1 MNIRAVFWDLG
12 GVLVRT
18 EDHTTRENL
27 AIRLGMSRTE
37 LENLVFAGD
46 SGNRAQLGEINAKQ
60 HWQNLGS
67 NLGLS
72 IEEMVVFQRDFWG
85 GDQLDTALIESIRA
99 LRTRHK
105 IGLISNAFSDLRQII
120 TNVWNIE
127 DAFDDMT
134 ISSETGIMKPDPR
147 IFQIALERLD
157 VQPQESIFIDDFP
170 HNVDGARNINMRAI
184 HFQTRDQTLSEL
196 ENLLNESQ
204 LR

>member
-18 EDHTTRENL
+18 EDHATRENL
-27 AIRLGMSRTE
+27 AIRFGISRTE
-37 LENLVFAGD
+37 LENLVFADD
-46 SGNRAQLGEINAKQ
+46 SGHRAALGEIKAEQ
-60 HWQNLGS
+60 HWQNLCS
-67 NLGLS
+67 ILGLS

-85 GDQLDTALIESIRA
+85 GDRLDNTLIEYIRV

-105 IGLISNAFSDLRQII
+105 IGLISNAFSDLRQMI

-134 ISSETGIMKPDPR
+134 ISSEIGIMKPDPR
-147 IFQIALERLD
+147 IFQTALERLE
-157 VQPQESIFIDDFP
+157 VHPQESIFIDDFP

-184 HFQTRDQTLSEL
+184 HFQTRDQTLLEL
-196 ENLLNESQ
+196 ENLINESQ
-204 LR
+204 R

>member
-46 SGNRAQLGEINAKQ
+46 SGNRAQLGETNAEQ
-60 HWQNLGS
+60 HWQSLSS

-72 IEEMVVFQRDFWG
+72 IEEMIVFQRDFWG
-85 GDQLDTALIESIRA
+85 GDRLDTALIEYIRA
-99 LRTRHK
+99 LHTRHK
-105 IGLISNAFSDLRQII
+105 IGLISNAFSDLRHII

-127 DAFDDMT
+127 DTFDDMT
-134 ISSETGIMKPDPR
+134 ISSEVGIMKPDPR
-147 IFQIALERLD
+147 IFQMALERLD
-157 VQPQESIFIDDFP
+157 VHPQESIFIDDFP
-170 HNVDGARNINMRAI
+170 HNVDGARNINMQAI

-204 LR
+204 Q

>member
-18 EDHTTRENL
+18 EDHSTRENL

-37 LENLVFAGD
+37 LENLVFASD
-46 SGNRAQLGEINAKQ
+46 SGNRAQLGEIDAKQ

-85 GDQLDTALIESIRA
+85 GDRLDTALIEYIRA
-99 LRTRHK
+99 LHTRYK

-127 DAFDDMT
+127 DTFDDMT
-134 ISSETGIMKPDPR
+134 ISSEVGIMKPDPR
-147 IFQIALERLD
+147 IFQMALERLD

-170 HNVDGARNINMRAI
+170 HNVDGARNINMHAI

-204 LR
+204 R

>member
-18 EDHTTRENL
+18 EDHTSRENL
-27 AIRLGMSRTE
+27 AIQLGMSRPE

-46 SGNRAQLGEINAKQ
+46 SGQRAQLGEINVKQ

-67 NLGLS
+67 ILGLS
-72 IEEMVVFQRDFWG
+72 LEEMVLFQRDFWG
-85 GDQLDTALIESIRA
+85 GDRLDTALIEYIRA
-99 LRTRHK
+99 LHTHHK
-105 IGLISNAFSDLRQII
+105 IGLISNAFSDLRLLL

-127 DAFDDMT
+127 DAFDGMT
-134 ISSETGIMKPDPR
+134 ISSEVGIVKPDMQ
-147 IFQIALERLD
+147 IFQMALEQLD
-157 VQPQESIFIDDFP
+157 VNPQESIFIDDFP
-170 HNVDGARNINMRAI
+170 HNVVGARNINMHAI

-204 LR
+204 R

>member
-67 NLGLS
+67 NIGLS
-72 IEEMVVFQRDFWG
+72 IEEMVVFQRDFWS
-85 GDQLDTALIESIRA
+85 GDRLDTTLIEYIRA
-99 LRTRHK
+99 LQTRHK
-105 IGLISNAFSDLRQII
+105 IGLISNAFSDLRHMI

-134 ISSETGIMKPDPR
+134 ISSEVGIMKPDPR
-147 IFQIALERLD
+147 IFQMALERLD
-157 VQPQESIFIDDFP
+157 VHPQESIFIDDFP
-170 HNVDGARNINMRAI
+170 HNVDGAQNINMRAI

-196 ENLLNESQ
+196 ENFLNESQ
-204 LR
+204 R

>member
-1 MNIRAVFWDLG
+1 MIIRAVFWDLG

-18 EDHTTRENL
+18 EDHTTREYL

-46 SGNRAQLGEINAKQ
+46 SGHRAQLGEINAEQ

-67 NLGLS
+67 ILGLE
-72 IEEMVVFQRDFWG
+72 IEEMTGFQQDFWG
-85 GDQLDTALIESIRA
+85 GDRLDTALIEYIRA
-99 LRTRHK
+99 LHTHHK
-105 IGLISNAFSDLRQII
+105 IGLISNAFSDLRHMI

-134 ISSETGIMKPDPR
+134 ISSEVGIRKPDPH

-157 VQPQESIFIDDFP
+157 VQPHESIFIDDFP

-204 LR
+204 R

>member
-18 EDHTTRENL
+18 ENHTTRENL

-37 LENLVFAGD
+37 LENLVFTGD

-67 NLGLS
+67 NLGLT
-72 IEEMVVFQRDFWG
+72 IEEMIVFQGDFWG
-85 GDQLDTALIESIRA
+85 GDQLDTALIEYIRA
-99 LRTRHK
+99 LHTHHK
-105 IGLISNAFSDLRQII
+105 IGLISNAFSDLRKII

-147 IFQIALERLD
+147 IFKMALERLD
-157 VQPQESIFIDDFP
+157 VHPQESIFIDDFP
-170 HNVDGARNINMRAI
+170 HNVGGARNINMHAI

-196 ENLLNESQ
+196 EYLLNESQ
-204 LR
+204 R

>member
-46 SGNRAQLGEINAKQ
+46 LGNRAQLGEISAKQ

-72 IEEMVVFQRDFWG
+72 IEEMIVFQRDFWG
-85 GDQLDTALIESIRA
+85 GDRLDTALIEYIRA
-99 LRTRHK
+99 LHTRHK
-105 IGLISNAFSDLRQII
+105 IGLISNAFSDLRHII

-147 IFQIALERLD
+147 IFKMALERLD
-157 VQPQESIFIDDFP
+157 VHPQESIFIDDFP
-170 HNVDGARNINMRAI
+170 HNVGGARNINMHAI

-196 ENLLNESQ
+196 EYLLNESQ
-204 LR
+204 R

>member
-1 MNIRAVFWDLG
+1 
-12 GVLVRT
+12 
-18 EDHTTRENL
+18 
-27 AIRLGMSRTE
+27 MSRTE

-46 SGNRAQLGEINAKQ
+46 LGNRAQLGEISAKQ

-72 IEEMVVFQRDFWG
+72 IEEMIVFQRDFWG
-85 GDQLDTALIESIRA
+85 GDRLDTALIEYIRA
-99 LRTRHK
+99 LHTRHK
-105 IGLISNAFSDLRQII
+105 IGLISNAFSDLRHII

-147 IFQIALERLD
+147 IFKMALKRLD
-157 VQPQESIFIDDFP
+157 VHPQESIFIDDFP
-170 HNVDGARNINMRAI
+170 HNVGGARNINMHAI

-196 ENLLNESQ
+196 EYLLNESQ
-204 LR
+204 R

>member
-27 AIRLGMSRTE
+27 AIRLGMSREE

-46 SGNRAQLGEINAKQ
+46 SGNRAQLGETNAEQ
-60 HWQNLGS
+60 HWQSLGS

-72 IEEMVVFQRDFWG
+72 IEEMIVFQRDFWG
-85 GDQLDTALIESIRA
+85 GDRLDTALIEYIRA
-99 LRTRHK
+99 LHTRHK
-105 IGLISNAFSDLRQII
+105 IGLISNAFSDLRHII

-127 DAFDDMT
+127 DTFDDMT
-134 ISSETGIMKPDPR
+134 ISSEVGIMKPDPR
-147 IFQIALERLD
+147 IFQMALERLD

-170 HNVDGARNINMRAI
+170 HNVDGARNINMQAI

-196 ENLLNESQ
+196 ENLLN
-204 LR
+204 

>member
-27 AIRLGMSRTE
+27 AIRLGMSLTE

-46 SGNRAQLGEINAKQ
+46 SGNRAQLGETNAEQ
-60 HWQNLGS
+60 HWQSLGS

-72 IEEMVVFQRDFWG
+72 IEEMIVFQRDFWG
-85 GDQLDTALIESIRA
+85 GDQLDTALIEYIRA
-99 LRTRHK
+99 LHTRHK
-105 IGLISNAFSDLRQII
+105 IGLISNAFSDLRHII

-127 DAFDDMT
+127 DTFDDMT
-134 ISSETGIMKPDPR
+134 ISSEVGIMKPDPR
-147 IFQIALERLD
+147 IFQMALERLD
-157 VQPQESIFIDDFP
+157 VHPQESIFIDDFP
-170 HNVDGARNINMRAI
+170 HNVDGAQNINMHAI

-196 ENLLNESQ
+196 EILLTASQ
-204 LR
+204 R

>member
-27 AIRLGMSRTE
+27 AIRLGMSLTE

-46 SGNRAQLGEINAKQ
+46 SGNRAQLGETNAEQ
-60 HWQNLGS
+60 HWQSLSS

-72 IEEMVVFQRDFWG
+72 IEEMIVFQRDFWG
-85 GDQLDTALIESIRA
+85 GDRLDTALIEYIRA
-99 LRTRHK
+99 LHTRHK
-105 IGLISNAFSDLRQII
+105 IGLISNAFSDLRHII

-127 DAFDDMT
+127 DTFDDMT
-134 ISSETGIMKPDPR
+134 ISSEVGIMKPDPR
-147 IFQIALERLD
+147 IFQMALERLD
-157 VQPQESIFIDDFP
+157 VHPQESIFIDDFP
-170 HNVDGARNINMRAI
+170 HNVDGARNINMQAI

-196 ENLLNESQ
+196 EILLTASQ
-204 LR
+204 R